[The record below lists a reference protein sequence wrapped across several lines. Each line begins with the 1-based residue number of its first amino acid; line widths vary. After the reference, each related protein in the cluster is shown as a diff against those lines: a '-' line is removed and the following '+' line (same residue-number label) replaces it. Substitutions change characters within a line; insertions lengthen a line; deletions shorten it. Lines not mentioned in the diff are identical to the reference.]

1 MASGSITSWQIEGE
15 KMEPVTD
22 VLFLGSKIIAYGD
35 CSHDIRRLLLLR
47 RKAMTNLDS
56 LLKSKGITLPTKLP
70 IVKLWLI
77 QQSCMYRCESWT
89 IKKSECGRID
99 AFDLWSQRRLLRV
112 LWTRRSYQSILK
124 EINPEYSLEE
134 PMLKLKLQY
143 FGHLM

>member
-77 QQSCMYRCESWT
+77 Q
-89 IKKSECGRID
+89 
-99 AFDLWSQRRLLRV
+99 
-112 LWTRRSYQSILK
+112 
-124 EINPEYSLEE
+124 
-134 PMLKLKLQY
+134 
-143 FGHLM
+143 